1 RNPLAD
7 PYLLGAAAGANL
19 GATLAIAFAPGIS
32 VLSVNIVPLA
42 AFVGAGAAVAGA
54 YALGRSVTGLRST
67 VGLIL
72 AGVAIAAFFNSI
84 QSYVQQTQTS
94 SIRQVYS
101 WILGRLVTAG
111 WDDVILVLPYVVLSV
126 AVIFLH
132 RRLLDSLTLGED
144 EITSLGI
151 PVRRV
156 RLIVVVAATL
166 GTAAVVAVGG
176 TIARLVPFRGEIQ
189 IGGRAV
195 TALSQRQAARNVAML
210 VQEPQMPAGMTVSQ
224 YVLLGRAPHLGYL
237 GRESSRDRRIV
248 RDIVRRLALEDMT
261 SRPLD

>member
-1 RNPLAD
+1 S
-7 PYLLGAAAGANL
+7 LLG
-19 GATLAIAFAPGIS
+19 
-32 VLSVNIVPLA
+32 VNIVPLA

-67 VGLIL
+67 TGLIL

-111 WDDVILVLPYVVLSV
+111 WDDVLLILPYVLLSV
-126 AVIFLH
+126 VAIYLH
-132 RRLLDSLTLGED
+132 RRLLDALTLGED
-144 EITSLGI
+144 EVTSLGI

-176 TIARLVPFRGEIQ
+176 TIAFVGIIVPHTIRLLVGRSYQ
-189 IGGRAV
+189 IGRA
-195 TALSQRQAARNVAML
+195 SC
-210 VQEPQMPAGMTVSQ
+210 
-224 YVLLGRAPHLGYL
+224 
-237 GRESSRDRRIV
+237 RERG
-248 RDIVRRLALEDMT
+248 
-261 SRPLD
+261 